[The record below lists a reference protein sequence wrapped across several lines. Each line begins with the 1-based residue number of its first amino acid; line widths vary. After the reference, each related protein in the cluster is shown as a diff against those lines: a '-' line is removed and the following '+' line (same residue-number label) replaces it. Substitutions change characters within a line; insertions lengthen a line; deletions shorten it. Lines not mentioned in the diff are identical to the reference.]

1 MGFFVGAVMKETGG
15 KGNPKAV
22 NEILASVCSLD
33 KRAPLHKLR
42 RLQRGPDSMYA
53 VISSGGKQYRVAEG
67 ETLRV
72 EKLAGGAGSKVT
84 FGPLLF
90 ADDGG
95 GVQVGQPTV
104 KGVTVEA
111 EIVDQ
116 GLAKKIIIFKYKRRK
131 SYRRKQGHRQPYTA
145 LKITAIR
152 AGAEGLSRWH
162 TRKVRGPPAT
172 AATRS
177 RSAGAS
183 SATPARPCWRAT
195 SWFARS
201 AP

>member
-1 MGFFVGAVMKETGG
+1 
-15 KGNPKAV
+15 
-22 NEILASVCSLD
+22 
-33 KRAPLHKLR
+33 
-42 RLQRGPDSMYA
+42 MYA

-72 EKLAGGAGSKVT
+72 EKLEGGAGSKVT

-95 GVQVGQPTV
+95 GVQIGQPTV

-152 AGAEGLSRWH
+152 AGAKG
-162 TRKVRGPPAT
+162 
-172 AATRS
+172 
-177 RSAGAS
+177 
-183 SATPARPCWRAT
+183 
-195 SWFARS
+195 
-201 AP
+201 

>member
-1 MGFFVGAVMKETGG
+1 
-15 KGNPKAV
+15 
-22 NEILASVCSLD
+22 
-33 KRAPLHKLR
+33 
-42 RLQRGPDSMYA
+42 MYA

-72 EKLAGGAGSKVT
+72 EKLVGGAGSKVT

-152 AGAEGLSRWH
+152 AGA
-162 TRKVRGPPAT
+162 
-172 AATRS
+172 AA
-177 RSAGAS
+177 AAS
-183 SATPARPCWRAT
+183 K
-195 SWFARS
+195 
-201 AP
+201 